1 MCPPE
6 LLRLANVFVLALFRA
21 SEQQMHL
28 NPFLSEIRSVAGAEI
43 QPQLGDSFTNRFDV
57 AKEPF
62 FEAIDSNSYSGPRPE
77 IEAIQSFNERLSSC
91 FILANENLTRDCFQ
105 IFLRAIFNVI
115 FKSHIECSIALPIF
129 QDKDQDASG

>member
-91 FILANENLTRDCFQ
+91 FIL
-105 IFLRAIFNVI
+105 RAIFNVI